1 MADDSLDVVQVAKRD
16 SSLIP
21 VPAITWRLDV
31 TAGPRVLLLADVLCS
46 HHPTAPRF
54 RGSAPRTTR
63 ADEGHRSSWS
73 VAHARPVATLGA
85 PPASAGG
92 VLSRP
97 DAFPARG
104 YGRFNSQS
112 GESEILGV
120 RVQHTRPATFAAHR
134 SPSVRPTP
142 PTCAGWHWAT
152 SSTRE
157 VPLGASSAVRK
168 LNAALGSCRE
178 RDRRPARPARRPRLD
193 RWRCRRA
200 WRRHSWWRT
209 SRPPCV

>member
-92 VLSRP
+92 GLSPTGCLPPPR
-97 DAFPARG
+97 AAGFQFPRG
-104 YGRFNSQS
+104 GQ
-112 GESEILGV
+112 
-120 RVQHTRPATFAAHR
+120 R
-134 SPSVRPTP
+134 SF
-142 PTCAGWHWAT
+142 G
-152 SSTRE
+152 
-157 VPLGASSAVRK
+157 G
-168 LNAALGSCRE
+168 G
-178 RDRRPARPARRPRLD
+178 
-193 RWRCRRA
+193 
-200 WRRHSWWRT
+200 
-209 SRPPCV
+209 